1 MFFSYLQ
8 ESKSWYVWSKYTGCF
23 GYLIADTRNT
33 LDYTQGQKNR
43 HVCGDVSWPVG
54 SCVSR
59 NWNMCL

>member
-1 MFFSYLQ
+1 MMFFSYLQ

-43 HVCGDVSWPVG
+43 QVCGDVS
-54 SCVSR
+54 
-59 NWNMCL
+59 